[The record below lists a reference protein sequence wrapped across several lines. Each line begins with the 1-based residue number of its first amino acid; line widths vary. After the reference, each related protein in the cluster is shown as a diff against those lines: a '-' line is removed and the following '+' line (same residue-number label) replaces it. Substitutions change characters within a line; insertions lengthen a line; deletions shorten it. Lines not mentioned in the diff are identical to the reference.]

1 MVDRPVVL
9 RAQRVMSLAK
19 VSNLLDEEGNYIEN
33 SVDRELPA
41 ELMTKLNYQGF
52 ESTEIGHPE
61 IQRVAPKVHV
71 STGDNKVVDSVADV
85 VKATVKDGMTI
96 SFHHHFR
103 NGDFVFNQVMRA
115 IIDAGIKDLTLAP
128 SSLTGVMNDMVIEAI
143 KAGTIT
149 NITSSGMRGSLG
161 DFVSHGGLK
170 NPVIFRSHGNRARA
184 IEHGDIKIDV
194 AFLGVPNADR
204 LGNAN
209 GMAGKAVF
217 GSLGYALMD
226 AQYAN
231 QVVLLTDNI
240 VAYPNTPASIKQTQ
254 VDYVVQVDQVGDPD
268 KIGSGATRFTK
279 DPKELKIAQTVND
292 VIVNSPY
299 FKNGFSFQTG
309 SGGAALAVTRYLRQA
324 MLDNQIKAS
333 FALGGITKPT
343 TDLLEEGLVDK
354 VMDVQDF
361 DKGAAASMHANPN
374 QQEIDASWYADPDNK
389 GAMVDQLDVAILS
402 ALEIDTHFNVNVMS
416 GSDGVIR
423 GAIGGHQDAATAKL
437 TIISAPLVRG
447 RLATIVPEVTTVVT
461 PGDSIDVV
469 VTEYGIAINPRRQDL
484 VKALSHVP
492 GVPVYTI
499 EELQQLAEKKVG
511 QPQPLEF
518 TDRTVALIEYRDG
531 TIIDTIKAVKD

>member
-1 MVDRPVVL
+1 M
-9 RAQRVMSLAK
+9 
-19 VSNLLDEEGNYIEN
+19 
-33 SVDRELPA
+33 
-41 ELMTKLNYQGF
+41 
-52 ESTEIGHPE
+52 
-61 IQRVAPKVHV
+61 
-71 STGDNKVVDSVADV
+71 

-299 FKNGFSFQTG
+299 FKTASH
-309 SGGAALAVTRYLRQA
+309 SKLVPAVLR
-324 MLDNQIKAS
+324 
-333 FALGGITKPT
+333 
-343 TDLLEEGLVDK
+343 
-354 VMDVQDF
+354 
-361 DKGAAASMHANPN
+361 
-374 QQEIDASWYADPDNK
+374 
-389 GAMVDQLDVAILS
+389 
-402 ALEIDTHFNVNVMS
+402 
-416 GSDGVIR
+416 
-423 GAIGGHQDAATAKL
+423 
-437 TIISAPLVRG
+437 
-447 RLATIVPEVTTVVT
+447 
-461 PGDSIDVV
+461 
-469 VTEYGIAINPRRQDL
+469 
-484 VKALSHVP
+484 
-492 GVPVYTI
+492 
-499 EELQQLAEKKVG
+499 
-511 QPQPLEF
+511 
-518 TDRTVALIEYRDG
+518 
-531 TIIDTIKAVKD
+531 

>member
-1 MVDRPVVL
+1 MTLKNNVNRD
-9 RAQRVMSLAK
+9 
-19 VSNLLDEEGNYIEN
+19 
-33 SVDRELPA
+33 LPD
-41 ELMTKLNYQGF
+41 ELMTQLQYQPYQT
-52 ESTEIGHPE
+52 TEIGHPE
-61 IQRVAPKVHV
+61 IQRVAPKVRAQ
-71 STGDNKVVDSVADV
+71 TGDDKLVNSIEDV

-103 NGDFVFNQVMRA
+103 NGDFVFNQVMRV
-115 IIDAGIKDLTLAP
+115 IIDAGIKNLTLAP

-143 KAGTIT
+143 KAGTVT

-170 NPVIFRSHGNRARA
+170 NPVIFRSHGDRARA

-194 AFLGVPNADR
+194 AFLGVPNADK

-209 GMAGKAVF
+209 GMDGKAVF

-226 AQYAN
+226 AQYAD
-231 QVVLLTDNI
+231 QVVLLTDNLMP
-240 VAYPNTPASIKQTQ
+240 YPNTPASIKQTQ
-254 VDYVVQVDQVGDPD
+254 VDYVVQVDKVGDPD

-279 DPKELKIAQTVND
+279 DPKELKIAETVNN

-299 FKNGFSFQTG
+299 FKDGFSFQTG
-309 SGGAALAVTRYLRQA
+309 SGGAALAVTRYLRQS

-343 TDLLEEGLVDK
+343 TDLLNEGLIDK

-361 DKGAAASMHANPN
+361 DKGAADSMHTNPN

-389 GAMVDQLDVAILS
+389 GAMVDQLDVVILS
-402 ALEIDTHFNVNVMS
+402 ALEIDTKFNVNVMT

-447 RLATIVPEVTTVVT
+447 RIATVVPDVTTVIT
-461 PGDSIDVV
+461 PGDSIDVL
-469 VTEYGIAINPRRQDL
+469 VTEYGIAINPKRQDL
-484 VKALSHVP
+484 QQVLANIP

-499 EELQQLAEKKVG
+499 EQLQQMAADKVG
-511 QPQPLEF
+511 HPEPLQF
-518 TDRTVALIEYRDG
+518 TDRVVALAEYRDG
-531 TIIDTIKAVKD
+531 TIIDAIHEVKD

>member
-1 MVDRPVVL
+1 MKNNV
-9 RAQRVMSLAK
+9 
-19 VSNLLDEEGNYIEN
+19 N
-33 SVDRELPA
+33 RELPDDVMA
-41 ELMTKLNYQGF
+41 ALDYKPYETTN
-52 ESTEIGHPE
+52 IGNPD
-61 IQRVAPKVHV
+61 IQRVAPSVHV
-71 STGDNKVVDSVADV
+71 QTGDDKLVDSIEDV

-103 NGDFVFNQVMRA
+103 NGDFVFNKVMRV
-115 IIDAGIKDLTLAP
+115 IIDAGIKNLTLAP

-143 KAGTIT
+143 KAGTVT

-161 DFVSHGGLK
+161 DFVSHGNLK
-170 NPVIFRSHGNRARA
+170 NPVIFRSHGDRARA

-194 AFLGVPNADR
+194 AFLGVPNADK

-209 GMAGKAVF
+209 GMDGKAVF

-231 QVVLLTDNI
+231 KVVLLTDNLMP
-240 VAYPNTPASIKQTQ
+240 YPNTPASIKQTQ

-279 DPKELKIAQTVND
+279 DPKELKIASTVND

-299 FKNGFSFQTG
+299 FKDGFSFQTG

-324 MLDNQIKAS
+324 MIDNKIKAS

-343 TDLLEEGLVDK
+343 TDLLKEGLIDR

-361 DKGAAASMHANPN
+361 DKGAADSMHTNPK

-389 GAMVDQLDVAILS
+389 GAMVDQLDVVILS
-402 ALEIDTHFNVNVMS
+402 ALEIDTKFNVNVMT

-423 GAIGGHQDAATAKL
+423 GAVGGHQDAATAKL

-447 RLATIVPEVTTVVT
+447 RIATVVPDVTTVVT
-461 PGDSIDVV
+461 PGDSIDVL
-469 VTEYGIAINPRRQDL
+469 VTEYGIAINPKRKDL
-484 VKALSHVP
+484 QESLGHLA

-499 EELQQLAEKKVG
+499 DELQKMAAAKVG
-511 QPQPLEF
+511 TPKPLEF
-518 TDRTVALIEYRDG
+518 TDRTVALVEYRDG
-531 TIIDTIKAVKD
+531 SVIDAIHEVKD

>member
-1 MVDRPVVL
+1 M
-9 RAQRVMSLAK
+9 K
-19 VSNLLDEEGNYIEN
+19 N
-33 SVDRELPA
+33 SVNREIPDD
-41 ELMTKLNYQGF
+41 LMKKYDYEGF
-52 ESTEIGHPE
+52 KTTEIGNPE

-71 STGDNKVVDSVADV
+71 STGDNKVVDSIKDV
-85 VKATVKDGMTI
+85 VKETVKDGMTI

-103 NGDFVFNQVMRA
+103 NGDFVFNEVMREV
-115 IIDAGIKDLTLAP
+115 IDLGIKDLTLAP

-170 NPVIFRSHGNRARA
+170 KPVIFRSHGNRARA

-194 AFLGVPNADR
+194 AFLGVPNADK

-209 GMAGKAVF
+209 GMEGDAVF

-226 AQYAN
+226 AQYADK
-231 QVVLLTDNI
+231 VVLLTDNI
-240 VAYPNTPASIKQTQ
+240 KSYPNTPASIKQTQ
-254 VDYVVQVDQVGDPD
+254 VDYVVKVDKVGDPD

-279 DPKELKIAQTVND
+279 DPKELKIASTVND

-299 FKNGFSFQTG
+299 FKDGFSFQTG

-324 MLDNQIKAS
+324 MIDNKIKAS

-343 TDLLEEGLVDK
+343 TDLLKEGLIDRI
-354 VMDVQDF
+354 MDVQDF
-361 DKGAAASMHANPN
+361 DKGAAESMHTNPK

-389 GAMVDQLDVAILS
+389 GAMVDQLDVVILS
-402 ALEIDTHFNVNVMS
+402 ALEIDTKFNVNVMS

-423 GAIGGHQDAATAKL
+423 GAIGGHQDAATGKL

-447 RLATIVPEVTTVVT
+447 RIATIVPDVTTVVT
-461 PGDSIDVV
+461 PGDSVDVL
-469 VTEYGIAINPRRQDL
+469 VTEYGIAINPKRQDL
-484 VKALSHVP
+484 VKALSSLP
-492 GVPVYTI
+492 GVPVYHI
-499 EELQQLAEKKVG
+499 EDLQKMAEAKVG
-511 QPQPLEF
+511 KPKPLEF

-531 TIIDTIKAVKD
+531 SLIDAIREVKD

>member
-1 MVDRPVVL
+1 MKNNV
-9 RAQRVMSLAK
+9 
-19 VSNLLDEEGNYIEN
+19 N
-33 SVDRELPA
+33 RELPA
-41 ELMTKLNYQGF
+41 DLMKDLDYQPF
-52 ESTEIGHPE
+52 ETTEIGHPE
-61 IQRVAPKVHV
+61 IQRVAPKVTV
-71 STGDNKVVDSVADV
+71 TTGDDKVVESIEKVVDE
-85 VKATVKDGMTI
+85 TLQDGMTI

-103 NGDFVFNQVMRA
+103 DGDFVFNQVMRI
-115 IIDAGIKDLTLAP
+115 IIDKGFKDLTLAP
-128 SSLTGVMNDMVIEAI
+128 SSLTGVMNDLVIEAI

-194 AFLGVPNADR
+194 AFLGVPNADK

-209 GMAGKAVF
+209 GMNGDAVF

-231 QVVLLTDNI
+231 KVVLLTDNI
-240 VAYPNTPASIKQTQ
+240 MPYPNTPASIKQTQ
-254 VDYVVQVDQVGDPD
+254 VDYVVKVDKVGDPE

-279 DPKELKIAQTVND
+279 DPKELKIAKTVHD

-299 FKNGFSFQTG
+299 FKDGFSFQTG
-309 SGGAALAVTRYLRQA
+309 TGGAALAVTRYLRQS
-324 MLDNQIKAS
+324 MIDNQIKAS

-343 TDLLEEGLVDK
+343 TDLLEEGLIGK

-361 DKGAAASMHANPN
+361 DKGAADSMHTSPN
-374 QQEIDASWYADPDNK
+374 QQEIDSSWYADPDNK
-389 GAMVDQLDVAILS
+389 GAMVDQLDVVILS
-402 ALEIDTHFNVNVMS
+402 ALEIDTKFNVNVMS

-447 RLATIVPEVTTVVT
+447 RIATVVPDVTTIVT
-461 PGDSIDVV
+461 PGDSVDVL
-469 VTEYGIAINPRRQDL
+469 VTEFGIAINPKRQDL
-484 VKALSHVP
+484 KKALGSLP
-492 GVPVYTI
+492 GIPVYEI
-499 EELQQLAEKKVG
+499 EELQQMAEKRVG
-511 QPQPLEF
+511 VAKPLEF
-518 TDRTVALIEYRDG
+518 TDRTVAMIEYRDG
-531 TIIDTIKAVKD
+531 TIIDSIKEVKD

>member
-1 MVDRPVVL
+1 MILKNNVDRTL
-9 RAQRVMSLAK
+9 SDDLMKQ
-19 VSNLLDEEGNYIEN
+19 LDYK
-33 SVDRELPA
+33 PYA
-41 ELMTKLNYQGF
+41 
-52 ESTEIGHPE
+52 STEIGNPE

-71 STGDNKVVDSVADV
+71 STGDNKVVDSIEDV

-103 NGDFVFNQVMRA
+103 NGDYVFNKVMRV
-115 IIDAGIKDLTLAP
+115 IIDAGIKNLTLAP

-194 AFLGVPNADR
+194 AFLGVPNADK

-209 GMAGKAVF
+209 GMAGNAVF

-226 AQYAN
+226 AQYADN
-231 QVVLLTDNI
+231 VVLLTDNL
-240 VAYPNTPASIKQTQ
+240 VDYPNTPASIKQTQ
-254 VDYVVQVDQVGDPD
+254 VDYVVKVDAVGDPD

-279 DPKELKIAQTVND
+279 DPKELKIAGMVND
-292 VIVNSPY
+292 VITHSPY
-299 FKNGFSFQTG
+299 FKDGFSFQTG
-309 SGGAALAVTRYLRQA
+309 SGGAALAVTRYLRKA
-324 MLDNQIKAS
+324 MIANKITAS

-343 TDLLEEGLVDK
+343 TDLLEEGLVRR

-361 DKGAAASMHANPN
+361 DKGAASSMQSNPN

-402 ALEIDTHFNVNVMS
+402 ALEIDTKFNVNVMT

-423 GAIGGHQDAATAKL
+423 GAVGGHQDAATSKL

-447 RLATIVPEVTTVVT
+447 RIATVVPDVTTVVT
-461 PGDSIDVV
+461 PGDSIDVL
-469 VTEYGIAINPRRQDL
+469 VTEVGIAINPKRKDL
-484 VKALSHVP
+484 IAALSHIP
-492 GVPVYTI
+492 GVPVFTI
-499 EELQQLAEKKVG
+499 EELQKLAEKKVG
-511 QPQPLEF
+511 TPKPLEF
-518 TDRTVALIEYRDG
+518 TDRTVAMVEYRDG
-531 TIIDTIKAVKD
+531 SIIDEIKEVKD

>member
-1 MVDRPVVL
+1 M
-9 RAQRVMSLAK
+9 K
-19 VSNLLDEEGNYIEN
+19 N

-103 NGDFVFNQVMRA
+103 TGDFVFNQVMRA

-447 RLATIVPEVTTVVT
+447 RLVTIVPEVTTVVT

>member
-1 MVDRPVVL
+1 M
-9 RAQRVMSLAK
+9 K
-19 VSNLLDEEGNYIEN
+19 N
-33 SVDRELPA
+33 SVDRDLP
-41 ELMTKLNYQGF
+41 ETVMSQLNYKPF

-71 STGDNKVVDSVADV
+71 STGDNKVVTSIKQVI
-85 VKATVKDGMTI
+85 KETLKDGMTI

-103 NGDFVFNQVMRA
+103 NGDFVFNEVMRE
-115 IIDAGIKDLTLAP
+115 IIDAGYKDLTLAP

-194 AFLGVPNADR
+194 AFLGVPNADE

-209 GMAGKAVF
+209 GMSGDAVF

-226 AQYAN
+226 AQYADK
-231 QVVLLTDNI
+231 VVLLTDNI
-240 VAYPNTPASIKQTQ
+240 VKYPNTPASIKQTQ
-254 VDYVVQVDQVGDPD
+254 VDYVVKVDKVGDPE

-279 DPKELKIAQTVND
+279 DPKELKIASTVND

-299 FKNGFSFQTG
+299 FKDGFSFQTG

-324 MLDNQIKAS
+324 MIDNQIKAS

-343 TDLLEEGLVDK
+343 TDLLAEGLVDK

-361 DKGAAASMHANPN
+361 DKGAADSMHTNAN

-389 GAMVDQLDVAILS
+389 GAMVDQLDVVILS
-402 ALEIDTHFNVNVMS
+402 ALEIDTKFNVNVMS

-447 RLATIVPEVTTVVT
+447 RIATIVPDVTTVVT
-461 PGDSIDVV
+461 PGDSVDVL
-469 VTEYGIAINPRRQDL
+469 VTEYGIAINPKRKDL
-484 VKALSHVP
+484 QEALGNLP
-492 GVPVYTI
+492 GVPVYKI
-499 EELQQLAEKKVG
+499 EDLQQMAEKKVG
-511 QPQPLEF
+511 KPKPLEF
-518 TDRTVALIEYRDG
+518 TDRTVAMIEYRDG
-531 TIIDTIKAVKD
+531 TIIDTINEVKD